1 MNSPGFV
8 SKKKKERQTDRE
20 KERQVKRENKIL
32 KAEFKK
38 ADRHTFLEEVVAR
51 SMDGAHWH
59 CFSRKS
65 SLSGNIFEANR
76 DSIEH

>member
-1 MNSPGFV
+1 MNSPDFV
-8 SKKKKERQTDRE
+8 SKKEKKRQTDRE

-51 SMDGAHWH
+51 SMISKHLTWMG
-59 CFSRKS
+59 
-65 SLSGNIFEANR
+65 SLALLQQE
-76 DSIEH
+76 ELTVWKHL